1 MKKQS
6 IMSGRAIVLALL
18 IVVVAL
24 MATLSCVSTKVVF
37 AEEATGTTD
46 NIMEFGGVEVDMSKY
61 QQVTITK
68 ETKINSETIDN
79 FVPTEWFNAKNGSIA
94 YVGEHYGFLLE
105 VDNGRNRV
113 CCLRLIMKILL

>member
-6 IMSGRAIVLALL
+6 IMSGRTIVLALL

-24 MATLSCVSTKVVF
+24 MAMLSCVSTKVVF

-61 QQVTITK
+61 QQNLFFPLKRT
-68 ETKINSETIDN
+68 
-79 FVPTEWFNAKNGSIA
+79 
-94 YVGEHYGFLLE
+94 
-105 VDNGRNRV
+105 
-113 CCLRLIMKILL
+113 